1 MSPLRHRFA
10 LLATLLLS
18 CGVLRAESFAV
29 RAFYVDHRTE
39 VMTLPAL
46 ESLVDKASACGM
58 THIVMEWEATFPFE
72 SNSTLRSAGAFTR
85 EEFDRFMDYAQKR
98 GVSIIPLQNC
108 FGHCEYILS
117 HERYASVRE
126 DSRDFSQVCPSQTE
140 NAKRI
145 FASIFSEIAAAHP
158 SPYMHIGCDETRLLG
173 HCRKCAKRASEV
185 GVAQLY
191 CDYVAQMCEMVKS
204 LGKIP
209 VIWGD
214 IVERY
219 PEMIS
224 SLPEGIVVADWNY
237 GWKASEAEIDALRE
251 RGVTLWGASSLR
263 CAPDNIHLTQ
273 WDVHFD
279 NLREYVP
286 FCREKGFEGMIQTSW
301 STSGRYGYLM
311 DDKQVI
317 ALQPIRQVYPMSAH
331 NVLLEAFAEAVSEE
345 NAIDVEDFV
354 SRYALERFGLEDASA
369 LMRLFSTPQLPVD
382 GKHFSADRIE
392 SELES
397 ARITREMLAGVKPA
411 KGKAEWSQYVLMLDI
426 RLNYLAYN
434 KVRAQFESSAS
445 YDVAALKAELKS
457 LLKESE
463 SLRRRFVKAQEGYLK
478 DPSAPLGE
486 WSYIEGMRRL
496 YDSL

>member
-1 MSPLRHRFA
+1 MSSLRHG
-10 LLATLLLS
+10 LAVLAALLLS
-18 CGVLRAESFAV
+18 CGAIRAESFAV

-46 ESLVDKASACGM
+46 ESLVDKASECGM

-72 SNSTLRSAGAFTR
+72 ANSTLRSEGAFTR
-85 EEFDRFMDYAQKR
+85 EEFAGFMDYAQKR
-98 GVSIIPLQNC
+98 GVSVIPLQNC

-117 HERYASVRE
+117 HERYSSIRE
-126 DSRDFSQVCPSQTE
+126 DSRDFSQVCPLQI
-140 NAKRI
+140 AKAKPI
-145 FASIFSEIAAAHP
+145 FESIFSEIAAAHP

-173 HCRKCAKRASEV
+173 HCRKCAKRASES

-191 CDYVAQMCEMVKS
+191 CDYVAQMCELVKS

-219 PEMIS
+219 PEMIA

-237 GWKASEAEIDALRE
+237 GWKPSEKEIDALRA

-263 CAPDNIHLTQ
+263 CAPDNIHLTR

-279 NLREYVP
+279 NLRGYVP
-286 FCREKGFEGMIQTSW
+286 FCREKGFDGMIQTSW
-301 STSGRYGYLM
+301 SMSGRYGYLM

-331 NVLLEAFAEAVSEE
+331 NVLLEAFAEAVSNEE
-345 NAIDVEDFV
+345 PLDVEDFV
-354 SRYALERFGLEDASA
+354 SRYAVEHFGLDDASA

-382 GKHFSADRIE
+382 GKNFSAERIE
-392 SELES
+392 SEWQS
-397 ARITREMLAGVKPA
+397 ASVTRDMLAAVKPSRN
-411 KGKAEWSQYVLMLDI
+411 KSEWAQYVLMLDI

-434 KVRAQFESSAS
+434 KVRVEVESSVPYCAT
-445 YDVAALKAELKS
+445 ALKAELKS

-463 SLRRRFVKAQEGYLK
+463 RLRRRFVKLQSGYLK
-478 DPSAPLGE
+478 DPSSPLGE

-496 YDSL
+496 SNSL